1 MFPKRWQ
8 LLWLQVPKSYK
19 QTYKV
24 TLTNRISNAHIG
36 LKGTDKQSSTHHT
49 VIPCCPV

>member
-1 MFPKRWQ
+1 MFSKRWK

-24 TLTNRISNAHIG
+24 TLTNRISNVHIS
-36 LKGTDKQSSTHHT
+36 LKGADKQSGT
-49 VIPCCPV
+49 VCSIIDCCPV